1 MIADTFRPQMDKK
14 VIGFKYCGGCNSVI
28 NRVGLADAIR
38 KILPADY
45 IIATDEASAP
55 WNTGVI
61 ICGCAAACVDKPR
74 IRNLAERWIVVA
86 GKSVDL
92 DEFPEEKIA
101 EIVTGKIIG

>member
-1 MIADTFRPQMDKK
+1 VIADTFGPEMEKK
-14 VIGFKYCGGCNSVI
+14 LIGFKYCGGCNSVI
-28 NRVGLADAIR
+28 NRVGLVDEIK

-45 IIATDEASAP
+45 VITTDEGSAP
-55 WNTGVI
+55 WNTGI
-61 ICGCAAACVDKPR
+61 MICGCAAACVDKPR

-101 EIVTGKIIG
+101 QIVKGKIIG